1 MNLLQL
7 NSNVEKLHFLQD
19 YNVPAYNVFSFF
31 SDHNRL
37 SEVYSAII
45 RRLTDSNDPRNAN
58 GLGSSRIVI
67 AFPTIFQETI
77 TKYIE
82 PTLIEYKITFG
93 SPLKNHIG
101 IMHFI
106 DLGNGKSRLDYTI
119 EFEPRIP
126 KTGFFLR
133 NLLEKQ
139 VGAAIRELAHRFE
152 KNPNY

>member
-1 MNLLQL
+1 MNSLQL
-7 NSNVEKLHFLQD
+7 NTNVERLHFLQD
-19 YNVPAYNVFSFF
+19 YSVDAYKVFSFF

-37 SEVYSAII
+37 SEVYPAFMRRII
-45 RRLTDSNDPRNAN
+45 DSNDPRNAN
-58 GLGSSRIVI
+58 GLGSSRIIVT
-67 AFPTIFQETI
+67 FPTIFQETI
-77 TKYIE
+77 TKYVE
-82 PTLIEYKITFG
+82 PSLIEYKITFG
-93 SPLKNHIG
+93 SPLKNHVG
-101 IMHFI
+101 TMRFI

-139 VGAAIRELAHRFE
+139 VGQAIRELAHRFE

>member
-1 MNLLQL
+1 MLELVTSSDKQRI
-7 NSNVEKLHFLQD
+7 HFLQD
-19 YNVPAYNVFSFF
+19 YAVPAYNVFSFF

-37 SEVYSAII
+37 SEIYPAII

-58 GLGSSRIVI
+58 GLGSSRIII

-93 SPLKNHIG
+93 SPLKNHVG
-101 IMHFI
+101 TMRFI
-106 DLGNGKSRLDYTI
+106 DFGNGKSRLDYTI

-139 VGAAIRELAHRFE
+139 VGTAIRELAHQFD